1 MSIVFHVH
9 SHDKNIIVTHI
20 TIISDFQYFDDL
32 QLRREFFDVDC
43 ILLMFVSLLATSLSI
58 DICSECSNEVILGN
72 VTRREEKTGDNNSIC
87 IRIKH

>member
-1 MSIVFHVH
+1 M
-9 SHDKNIIVTHI
+9 
-20 TIISDFQYFDDL
+20 ISDFQYFDAL

-43 ILLMFVSLLATSLSI
+43 ILVMFVSLLATSLSV
-58 DICSECSNEVILGN
+58 DIYSECSNETIRGH